1 MTPQPGVDPLRV
13 RIYATLRPIVGNA
26 EPQLETGPGQTIRD
40 LVEEMTARWPALRAE
55 MLDNDG
61 NLLRRISIM
70 LNGRNIIYLDRL
82 ETVIPANAR
91 IDIFPPVGGG

>member
-1 MTPQPGVDPLRV
+1 MKVRV
-13 RIYATLRPIVGNA
+13 YATLRPIIGGA
-26 EPQLETGPGQTIRD
+26 EPALTTQPGQTMRE
-40 LVEEMTARWPALRAE
+40 LVDEMVGRWPDLRAE
-55 MLDNDG
+55 MLDGDG

-82 ETVIPANAR
+82 ATVIPESAK